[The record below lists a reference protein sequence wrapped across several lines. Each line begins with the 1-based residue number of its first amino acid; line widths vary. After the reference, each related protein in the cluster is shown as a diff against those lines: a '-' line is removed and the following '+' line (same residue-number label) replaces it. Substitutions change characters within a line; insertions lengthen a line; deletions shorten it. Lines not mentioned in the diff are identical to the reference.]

1 MEENT
6 EQAPPLKSPLISPND
21 SSSSSSTPQGQST
34 PYKQRK
40 GHKKSHY
47 GCSNCRRRKIKCS
60 ETRPACAS
68 CVKQNATCVYPPGA
82 SREAPVRSI
91 VPRMSLE
98 MQMNSVPT
106 ILNVSDMELF
116 DHFRKTAYPYIPV
129 GNDEVWT
136 TEIPRL
142 AQTVSSNALVA
153 LFKLC
158 FY

>member
-1 MEENT
+1 MQRDPSGLRFLRKAERY
-6 EQAPPLKSPLISPND
+6 LRLSP
-21 SSSSSSTPQGQST
+21 
-34 PYKQRK
+34 
-40 GHKKSHY
+40 
-47 GCSNCRRRKIKCS
+47 RRESR
-60 ETRPACAS
+60 
-68 CVKQNATCVYPPGA
+68 GA
-82 SREAPVRSI
+82 RALYRS
-91 VPRMSLE
+91 RMSLE